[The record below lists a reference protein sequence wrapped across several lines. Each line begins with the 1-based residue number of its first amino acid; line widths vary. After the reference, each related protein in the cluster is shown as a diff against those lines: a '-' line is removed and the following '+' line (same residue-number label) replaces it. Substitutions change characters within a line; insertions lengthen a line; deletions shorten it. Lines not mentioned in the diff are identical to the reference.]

1 MWRHLRAAGVLKR
14 SVNVAFS
21 FLGTSDVS
29 ATRISSEVLPFVCVV
44 VQSIL
49 DTESITGKSWC
60 AWRGK
65 GWFAYR
71 MFMAAKLWRFFFLN
85 LLALHFIR
93 DCGWILAF
101 RGSFEPRCIVGKAR
115 RQLPLLSTV
124 LNRILA

>member
-60 AWRGK
+60 ALAREGVVRLPDVH
-65 GWFAYR
+65 GSEI
-71 MFMAAKLWRFFFLN
+71 MAFFF
-85 LLALHFIR
+85 
-93 DCGWILAF
+93 
-101 RGSFEPRCIVGKAR
+101 
-115 RQLPLLSTV
+115 
-124 LNRILA
+124 